1 MRFLEA
7 LKTIRNKFIRKN
19 PQTQPEDAQR
29 VPEEMKVPEKE
40 KAAEATEKQTHR
52 RGDEK
57 DRKTKPALRRTGCMN
72 MLA

>member
-19 PQTQPEDAQR
+19 PQTQPEGAQR

-40 KAAEATEKQTHR
+40 KVTEATEKQMYR

-57 DRKTKPALRRTGCMN
+57 DRKTKSALRRTGCMN
-72 MLA
+72 MLT